1 MLTVSTCDHELLELI
16 QVSCR
21 FQSVELVTLGGVSRA
36 QLRSEV
42 KARCFAAACLDVSI
56 TRLDT
61 SLGNGHKGSALPR
74 PMRDLRRAT
83 LASIWNRDGQQG
95 LAAYSNWQKQ
105 EFDGPDDGLGRCGV
119 GKQSD

>member
-1 MLTVSTCDHELLELI
+1 
-16 QVSCR
+16 
-21 FQSVELVTLGGVSRA
+21 VTLGGVSRA
-36 QLRSEV
+36 QLRPEV

-61 SLGNGHKGSALPR
+61 GLGNCHKGSALPR

-95 LAAYSNWQKQ
+95 LAAYSNGRNKNLKGLMMALAVAAWAIRAT
-105 EFDGPDDGLGRCGV
+105 DDKRRKRHTAKSSRGQC
-119 GKQSD
+119 